1 MIDERDY
8 DSWDQ
13 PRITWHI
20 KYQRPLAAS
29 ETDQPSADQAVS
41 TATAV
46 EEGFETN
53 EVHATANPGNTGGH
67 NTKDSYRLRAKV
79 SVKKDEVQ
87 AVLPIAKH
95 KEMMNLAVLTGRQVS
110 RPLKIFIVSQAGDVA
125 DVTLHSSCSSAD
137 QSVLKVMH
145 SSNWLSQIRP
155 YRVTLAFTTPLLCFL
170 WRPLNLFRFEKP
182 LTFLAYL
189 FSYASPGTYKVTLDF
204 RS

>member
-1 MIDERDY
+1 MIDERVY
-8 DSWDQ
+8 DVWDQ

-20 KYQRPLAAS
+20 KYQRPLVDLQQDQAPPSDIATTAIEGQRRSS
-29 ETDQPSADQAVS
+29 ETS
-41 TATAV
+41 TAFV
-46 EEGFETN
+46 ESN
-53 EVHATANPGNTGGH
+53 EVHH

-95 KEMMNLAVLTGRQVS
+95 KDLMNLAVLTGRQVS

-145 SSNWLSQIRP
+145 PFNWITQI
-155 YRVTLAFTTPLLCFL
+155 L
-170 WRPLNLFRFEKP
+170 
-182 LTFLAYL
+182 
-189 FSYASPGTYKVTLDF
+189 
-204 RS
+204 